1 MQKEQTIDKQKITDN
16 QENPAPL
23 GRVERLVSTF
33 DGLPESESIT
43 HQLALWVAGKPV
55 HNPIRD
61 ECCPD
66 FSCCNG
72 GKIASVEVRKR
83 FAKAV
88 AENDEYAQ
96 MEMLGM
102 FLGQAF
108 SDENIYVA
116 GTSIPFEC

>member
-1 MQKEQTIDKQKITDN
+1 MKEVRKTSKIS
-16 QENPAPL
+16 NPL
-23 GRVERLVSTF
+23 ECLVSTF
-33 DGLPESESIT
+33 DGMNGPESIE
-43 HQLALWVAGKPV
+43 HQLSLWVKGQPV

-72 GKIASVEVRKR
+72 GKIAPIEIRKR
-83 FAKAV
+83 FAKAF
-88 AENDEYAQ
+88 AEGDEHTK

-108 SDENIYVA
+108 SDFNIYVA
-116 GTSIPFEC
+116 GLDIPGEC